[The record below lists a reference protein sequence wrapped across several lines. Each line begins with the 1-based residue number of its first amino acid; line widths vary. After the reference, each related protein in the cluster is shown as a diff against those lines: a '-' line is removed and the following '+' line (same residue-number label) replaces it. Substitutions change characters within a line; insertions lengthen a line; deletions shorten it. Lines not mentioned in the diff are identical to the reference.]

1 METFAQFLVNGFALG
16 GVYALLSLGFGV
28 IYNTVRIFHVLHGA
42 VFIAAG
48 YITWVLQEH
57 LGLPL
62 AAAGMLGVVGAMVVG
77 MLIEVGVYRPLRGR
91 SAGFLT
97 AFLASLAGMFFVEGF
112 LVAAASTDLKVLK
125 QGPLSTFHLGDV
137 AIAYFHVIII
147 IVVVIL
153 FSAVTVFL
161 RSSKW
166 GRMIRAVASNPDLA
180 LSVGIDSN
188 QVFLMVFA
196 LGSTLAGIAGIFRAY
211 DVGLEPVV
219 GLQLAIIA
227 SIGVIIGGIGSL
239 PGAALGGL
247 TLGLAQTLVAFVLSG
262 QWSQPVAIIIMLG
275 FIVFRPYGL
284 LGTREHRELR
294 RLL

>member
-1 METFAQFLVNGFALG
+1 LETLAQFLVNGFALG

-42 VFIAAG
+42 VFITAG
-48 YITWVLQEH
+48 YITWVFVEH
-57 LGLPL
+57 TGLPL
-62 AAAGMLGVVGAMVVG
+62 YAAGIIGVAGATGAG
-77 MLIEVGVYRPLRGR
+77 MLIELGVYRPLRKKA
-91 SAGFLT
+91 AGFLT
-97 AFLASLAGMFFVEGF
+97 AFLASLAGMFFIEGF
-112 LVAAASTDLKVLK
+112 LVAVSSTDLKVLK
-125 QGPLSTFHLGDV
+125 QGPLSVFHLGDV
-137 AIAYFHVIII
+137 VIAYFHIII
-147 IVVVIL
+147 IVVVVLL
-153 FSAVTVFL
+153 FTAVTLFL
-161 RSSKW
+161 RSTQW
-166 GRMIRAVASNPDLA
+166 GRMIRAVASNPELA
-180 LSVGIDSN
+180 LSVGINSN

-196 LGSTLAGIAGIFRAY
+196 LGSSLAGIAGIFRAY

-247 TLGLAQTLVAFVLSG
+247 TLGLAQTLVAFLLSG
-262 QWSQPVAIIIMLG
+262 QWSQPVAIIIMLA

-284 LGTREHRELR
+284 LGTREHKELR